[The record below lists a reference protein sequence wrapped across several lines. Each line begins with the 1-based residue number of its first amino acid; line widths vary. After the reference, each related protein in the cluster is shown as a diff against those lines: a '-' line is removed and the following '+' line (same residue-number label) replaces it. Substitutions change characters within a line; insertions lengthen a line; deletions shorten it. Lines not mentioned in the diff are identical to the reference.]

1 MLLTPIRYLEGRRSA
16 LFDFI
21 EGSNVCMALIEF
33 LFSLVVS
40 NFALIFAVFVYMVST
55 EGANFSMPLA
65 LGVIRSAI
73 NSAEAIVYILA
84 VIAPA
89 MWIMVNNWRARSY
102 HWLFPWI
109 IFVQA
114 IIVIFC
120 FCIYGMAKVG
130 KIGNQAF
137 VDLFASICFPVAVFT
152 WYITVYFQRAHLDQP
167 PAADNAGRN
176 QASTDIV
183 SGLTGP

>member
-1 MLLTPIRYLEGRRSA
+1 MLLNFGRYLEGRRSA
-16 LFDFI
+16 LFDFV
-21 EGSNVCMALIEF
+21 EKSNGCMAFIEVV
-33 LFSLVVS
+33 FSLVVS
-40 NFALIFAVFVYMVST
+40 NFALVVAAFIYMVST
-55 EGANFSMPLA
+55 EGAHFSLSLIVNVM
-65 LGVIRSAI
+65 RSAI

-102 HWLFPWI
+102 HWMFPWI
-109 IFVQA
+109 ICVQS

-130 KIGNQAF
+130 RIGNQNF

-167 PAADNAGRN
+167 PAADNANRS
-176 QASTDIV
+176 QASKNIAE
-183 SGLTGP
+183 GLTDP